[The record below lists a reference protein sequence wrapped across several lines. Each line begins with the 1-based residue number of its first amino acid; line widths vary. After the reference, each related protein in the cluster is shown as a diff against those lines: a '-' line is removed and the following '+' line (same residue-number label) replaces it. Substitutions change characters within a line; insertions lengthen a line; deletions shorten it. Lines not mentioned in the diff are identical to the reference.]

1 MVWVFV
7 WSEVKSLSLMSD
19 SLRPMDCIL
28 LLRNFRHT
36 FIHLLKKYSNF
47 ILRWLLT
54 AVDKWRVL
62 IPIRLSFQSRKY
74 LIPLLIFNNKL
85 LKKIKHNK
93 LLNQIR
99 LIKNWLYWLKCLFH
113 SIVVVQ
119 LLSCVWFFATP
130 WTTARQASLS
140 ITSSRSL
147 LKLMSIIYDAIQAFH
162 PLLHPFPP
170 ALNLSQYQDLFQWV
184 GFSHQVT
191 STQKDER
198 C

>member
-1 MVWVFV
+1 
-7 WSEVKSLSLMSD
+7 MSD

-113 SIVVVQ
+113 SIVVVVQ

-130 WTTARQASLS
+130 WTAALQASVS
-140 ITSSRSL
+140 FTISWSL
-147 LKLMSIIYDAIQAFH
+147 LKLLSIELVMLSH
-162 PLLHPFPP
+162 PLSPP
-170 ALNLSQYQDLFQWV
+170 SLPVLNLSQHQGLFQWV
-184 GFSHQVT
+184 GSLHQVAKVLELQLQHQ
-191 STQKDER
+191 SF
-198 C
+198 